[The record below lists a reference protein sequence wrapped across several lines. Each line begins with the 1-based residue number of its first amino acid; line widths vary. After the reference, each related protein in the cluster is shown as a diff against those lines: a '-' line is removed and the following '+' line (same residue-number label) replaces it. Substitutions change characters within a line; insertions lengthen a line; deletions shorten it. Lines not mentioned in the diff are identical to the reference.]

1 MVRCAFIWLLL
12 SALSI
17 PLGIIGASLKGVAG
31 VSCWSKTVV
40 TIIGHLVTILL
51 ACSIMKVSLITYFK
65 ETLMRVALP
74 LMLLIVVLWTLS
86 SVCTVKSYLN
96 LLVQILAAGFVYIVA
111 VWRISLGVDARG
123 RFRERMEG
131 MGHCL

>member
-1 MVRCAFIWLLL
+1 MT
-12 SALSI
+12 
-17 PLGIIGASLKGVAG
+17 LGTTLA
-31 VSCWSKTVV
+31 TVV
-40 TIIGHLVTILL
+40 GNLVTISM
-51 ACSIMKVSLITYFK
+51 ACSVMQIALKKYIK